1 MQVWQMSAGLDHAI
15 TLPEVGPV
23 DPHVSCCRPIAVTEE
38 ILELLGSS
46 ADVVGHQ
53 LQHYLKFQRQ
63 PFNVL
68 PGTHCWVDLLVGHGL
83 SLRPLWRDRRGGD
96 AGRGSPLQ
104 TSIRELRT
112 VHQPVL
118 TVLYQ
123 CLSNSPP
130 FSMSHARS
138 KLIEKC
144 VSPAILFVSQGAHED
159 CKNSRLGTFLEAAQ
173 RQALEE
179 KTRKG

>member
-1 MQVWQMSAGLDHAI
+1 MSAGLDHAI

-53 LQHYLKFQRQ
+53 LQHYLVFQRQ

-68 PGTHCWVDLLVGHGL
+68 PGTHCWVDLLVGHWCKSTVPCGGIDGEEMQAVD
-83 SLRPLWRDRRGGD
+83 RPCRHH
-96 AGRGSPLQ
+96 Q
-104 TSIRELRT
+104 KLRT

-123 CLSNSPP
+123 WLSNSPP
-130 FSMSHARS
+130 FSMSYTRS
-138 KLIEKC
+138 KLRDIYMI
-144 VSPAILFVSQGAHED
+144 PGIMFV
-159 CKNSRLGTFLEAAQ
+159 N
-173 RQALEE
+173 
-179 KTRKG
+179 